1 MKIGIQEEGKEKQIF
16 FTFKDA
22 SEATGISSTVIWK
35 FIKNKNKGHDK
46 FVRKSDQNV
55 FIIQEENEIPFIQI
69 DGENFFSIQEILE
82 KFGISRTL
90 LPDQSTPE
98 EKKNHFLDCE
108 EISHHVTGISLAFEE
123 FIDLLRQHQMQ
134 EKIYQKIKGKKRS
147 ANFKKYDA
155 IIGDEEM
162 INIAKNV

>member
-98 EKKNHFLDCE
+98 EKKKSFSGL
-108 EISHHVTGISLAFEE
+108 
-123 FIDLLRQHQMQ
+123 
-134 EKIYQKIKGKKRS
+134 
-147 ANFKKYDA
+147 
-155 IIGDEEM
+155 
-162 INIAKNV
+162 